1 MISEQQQ
8 KRIDK
13 LDTDEFYLIG
23 FDEKEILMTG
33 STKNV
38 YKVSLSNDG
47 SMTCNC
53 PDSETHA
60 KRFKVMCKHIC
71 FIYLKICKSTD
82 LTFFN
87 TKKLSDNDISKL
99 EARTKTLTS
108 TDIAKKYYDNYLSH
122 ITNKSLNLNFDEAKR
137 ENSCDDA
144 ECPICFEELSL
155 NIKFCPQC
163 SNPVHEK
170 CITKWLEQHDTC
182 VYCRSDVWK
191 KYNNNDNDNDNDND
205 NEKEMKS
212 KYINLQK

>member
-1 MISEQQQ
+1 
-8 KRIDK
+8 
-13 LDTDEFYLIG
+13 
-23 FDEKEILMTG
+23 MTG

-38 YKVSLSNDG
+38 YKVCLLNDG
-47 SMTCNC
+47 SMTCDC

-87 TKKLSDNDISKL
+87 TKRLSDNDIAKL
-99 EARTKTLTS
+99 EARTKMLTS
-108 TDIAKKYYDNYLSH
+108 TDTAKKYYDNYLSH
-122 ITNKSLNLNFDEAKR
+122 ITNKSLNFDEAKR

-144 ECPICFEELSL
+144 ECPICFEELIS

-170 CITKWLEQHDTC
+170 CIIKWLEQQDTC

-191 KYNNNDNDNDNDND
+191 KYNNDNNDDA
-205 NEKEMKS
+205 KEIRG
-212 KYINLQK
+212 KYVNLQK

>member
-23 FDEKEILMTG
+23 YDGKEILLTG

-38 YKVSLSNDG
+38 YKVSLLDDN
-47 SMTCNC
+47 SMVCNC

-60 KRFKVMCKHIC
+60 KKFKVLCKHIC

-82 LTFFN
+82 FSFFQ
-87 TKKLSDNDISKL
+87 KKKFSDNDIAKL
-99 EARTKTLTS
+99 EIRTKILTS
-108 TDIAKKYYDNYLSH
+108 TDIAKKFFDNYQSH
-122 ITNKSLNLNFDEAKR
+122 IANKFLNFDEAKR
-137 ENSCDDA
+137 ENACEDVS
-144 ECPICFEELSL
+144 CPICFEELVS

-163 SNPVHEK
+163 SNPIHEK
-170 CITKWLEQHDTC
+170 CIAKWLEQHNTC

-191 KYNNNDNDNDNDND
+191 KYNN
-205 NEKEMKS
+205 KENVD
-212 KYINLQK
+212 KYVNLQK